1 MQARYTVLV
10 VFMDDY
16 PVCCHNRYGSLGFS
30 WLRVLWNVDHRT
42 DILSCIVVVVAL
54 LTRPPEDKLLSVDE
68 PTLLQRHVGRPC
80 LRRL

>member
-16 PVCCHNRYGSLGFS
+16 PVCFHNRYGSLGFS

-42 DILSCIVVVVAL
+42 DILSCIVVVV
-54 LTRPPEDKLLSVDE
+54 TGVVGGRI
-68 PTLLQRHVGRPC
+68 LQRESFMCV
-80 LRRL
+80 